1 MGVIS
6 PMQLNKQPSKKSRKS
21 KQLPAMPSSGISYL
35 NLISLSEYPNNNIG
49 LIATVVANNNCNI
62 INTRITELG
71 KDIACTALISGK
83 WNNIIKLEKA
93 CVSLIKKHNLN
104 MQVKRNSFVEPGNL
118 AEQQSNQ
125 INYIARATTINRPDL
140 LDKLLQF
147 FSKQNISI
155 KEANISALHAHSNL
169 INLEIQI
176 KIPADQHINS
186 LREEFLTHCDNLNL
200 DISLEPLG

>member
-1 MGVIS
+1 MSVIS
-6 PMQLNKQPSKKSRKS
+6 PMQLNKQPGKKSRKS
-21 KQLPAMPSSGISYL
+21 KHLQAMPSSGISYL
-35 NLISLSEYPNNNIG
+35 NLISLSEHPNNNIG
-49 LIATVVANNNCNI
+49 LITSVVANNNCNI

-83 WNNIIKLEKA
+83 WSDIIKLEKA
-93 CVSLIKKHNLN
+93 CINLIKKHSLN
-104 MQVKRNSFVEPGNL
+104 MQVKRNNFVEPGNL
-118 AEQQSNQ
+118 AGQQINY
-125 INYIARATTINRPDL
+125 INYIARATTINKPDL

-147 FSKQNISI
+147 FYKQNISI
-155 KEANISALHAHSNL
+155 KEANISSLGSQSNL

-176 KIPADQHINS
+176 KIPANRHINS